1 MSEEKKKVLDML
13 AEGKIS
19 TEEAERLLEKLEPNQ
34 SNRRRRHHDIF
45 RKHFHGRR
53 QSDSPASEDADRR
66 EGDLKFL
73 RVVVNSNDGDEVNIR
88 VPLKLIRTGIKLS
101 AVLPSSTN
109 EKLAEK
115 GIHLAEL
122 AKLEGDEL
130 VEALREL
137 TVDVDSSDGDTVRIF
152 CE

>member
-1 MSEEKKKVLDML
+1 MSEEKKKVLELL

-19 TEEAERLLEKLEPNQ
+19 SDEAERLLEKLEP
-34 SNRRRRHHDIF
+34 SGTDPGRKLHGVFRRH
-45 RKHFHGRR
+45 FHSRHHR
-53 QSDSPASEDADRR
+53 DSPGEEPPQRK

-73 RVVVNSNDGDEVNIR
+73 RVVVNSTNGDEVNIR

-109 EKLAEK
+109 DKLAEK

-122 AKLEGDEL
+122 AKLEGEEL
-130 VEALREL
+130 VEALRDL
-137 TVDVDSSDGDTVRIF
+137 TVDVDSSEGDTVRIF